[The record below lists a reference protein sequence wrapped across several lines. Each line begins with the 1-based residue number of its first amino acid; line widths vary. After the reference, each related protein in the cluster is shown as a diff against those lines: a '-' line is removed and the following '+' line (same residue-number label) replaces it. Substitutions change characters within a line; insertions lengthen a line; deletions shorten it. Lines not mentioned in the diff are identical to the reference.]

1 MKKLG
6 VITIIIAF
14 AAGQSSGLTF
24 IGPPVATLEEGQIGI
39 DGDYTFSE
47 ADINVGASG
56 SKGLMEELELHAAF
70 ARFGYGISDNW
81 ECFARLGVAVM
92 EGSPIDGDVE
102 PAWGIGTRATLLTEQ
117 DLRIGA
123 LFQVQWFQSEDELS
137 IAGFSGDADI
147 DMYEFQVAL
156 GAMYEVYGL
165 RLYGGPFVHC
175 VSGDVDVKTAGGTRS
190 LDIEEGPK
198 SGGLLGVAVEI
209 GELFNLCVEYLFTSD
224 ATGLGIGTTW
234 LF

>member
-24 IGPPVATLEEGQIGI
+24 IGPPIATLEEGQIGI

-47 ADINVGASG
+47 VDIELAGYG
-56 SKGLMEELELHAAF
+56 SLGVLEEVELHSLF
-70 ARFGYGISDNW
+70 ARFGYGINDSW

-102 PAWGIGTRATLLTEQ
+102 PAWGIGTKATLLTQ
-117 DLRIGA
+117 QNLRIGC
-123 LFQVQWFQSEDELS
+123 LFQMQWFKSEDELS
-137 IAGFSGDADI
+137 VAGLSGDSEI
-147 DMYEFQVAL
+147 DMYEFQVVL

-165 RLYGGPFVHC
+165 KVYGGPFVNC
-175 VSGDVDVKTAGGTRS
+175 VGGELSIKTPGGTRS
-190 LDIEEGPK
+190 PAIEEE
-198 SGGLLGVAVEI
+198 SEAGGFLGVAFEI
-209 GELFNLCVEYLFTSD
+209 RKLFNLCVECMFTSD
-224 ATGLGIGTTW
+224 ATGFGIGTTW

>member
-6 VITIIIAF
+6 VITVIIAL

-47 ADINVGASG
+47 LDLDVGGSG
-56 SKGLMEELELHAAF
+56 RKGRLEELELHGAF
-70 ARFGYGISDNW
+70 ARLGYGINDNW
-81 ECFARLGVAVM
+81 ECFVRLGAAVM

-102 PAWGIGTRATLLTEQ
+102 FAWGVGTKATLLA
-117 DLRIGA
+117 DRNLRMGG
-123 LFQVQWFQSEDELS
+123 LFQVQWFSSEDD
-137 IAGFSGDADI
+137 IGVAGFYGDAEI
-147 DMYEFQVAL
+147 DMYEVQTVL
-156 GAMYEVYGL
+156 GAMYEAYGL
-165 RLYGGPFVHC
+165 KVYGGPFVHC
-175 VSGDVDVKTAGGTRS
+175 VGGDVDIKMAGGTRS

-198 SGGLLGVAVEI
+198 IGGLLGAAVEV
-209 GELFNLCVEYLFTSD
+209 GKLFNVCVEYLFTSD
-224 ATGLGIGTTW
+224 ATGFGIGTTW